1 MRKEL
6 PKMFIAEGDPL
17 MALIDRAKKEERKA
31 RAVAISIRLEALAV
45 HIANKKMTSA
55 EVAELLRG
63 EAARYENESM
73 ELH

>member
-1 MRKEL
+1 MQKEQ
-6 PKMFIAEGDPL
+6 PQMFIPDNEPL
-17 MALIDRAKKEERKA
+17 MAVIDIAKKEERKA
-31 RAVAISIRLEALAV
+31 RAAAVSVRLEALAV
-45 HIANKKMTSA
+45 HIANKRMTCF

>member
-1 MRKEL
+1 MQNDS
-6 PKMFIAEGDPL
+6 PKMFNAESDPL
-17 MALIDRAKKEERKA
+17 MAVIDIAKKEERKA
-31 RAVAISIRLEALAV
+31 RAAAVSIRLEALAV
-45 HIANKKMTSA
+45 HIANKRMSCF

>member
-1 MRKEL
+1 MQTEL
-6 PKMFIAEGDPL
+6 SNVFLAESDPL
-17 MALIDRAKKEERKA
+17 MAVIEIAKKEERKG
-31 RAVAISIRLEALAV
+31 RALAVSIRLEALAV
-45 HIANKKMTSA
+45 HITNKRMTCF

>member
-1 MRKEL
+1 MQKEL
-6 PKMFIAEGDPL
+6 PKMFVAESDPL
-17 MALIDRAKKEERKA
+17 MAVIDIAKKEERKA
-31 RAVAISIRLEALAV
+31 RAAAVSIRLEALAA
-45 HIANKKMTSA
+45 HITNKRMTCF

>member
-1 MRKEL
+1 
-6 PKMFIAEGDPL
+6 
-17 MALIDRAKKEERKA
+17 
-31 RAVAISIRLEALAV
+31 
-45 HIANKKMTSA
+45 NKRMSCF

>member
-1 MRKEL
+1 MQKEFTNVFL
-6 PKMFIAEGDPL
+6 AETDPL
-17 MALIDRAKKEERKA
+17 TTVIDFAKKEERKA
-31 RAVAISIRLEALAV
+31 RAAAVSIRLEALAV
-45 HIANKKMTSA
+45 HITNKRMTCS

>member
-1 MRKEL
+1 MQKEQ
-6 PKMFIAEGDPL
+6 PKMFIPENDPL
-17 MALIDRAKKEERKA
+17 MAVIDIAKKEERKA
-31 RAVAISIRLEALAV
+31 RAAAVSVRLEALAV
-45 HIANKKMTSA
+45 HIANKRMTSF

>member
-6 PKMFIAEGDPL
+6 PKMFNAESDPL
-17 MALIDRAKKEERKA
+17 MAVIDIAKKEERKA
-31 RAVAISIRLEALAV
+31 RAAAVSIRLEALAV
-45 HIANKKMTSA
+45 HIANKRMSYF

-63 EAARYENESM
+63 EAARFENESM